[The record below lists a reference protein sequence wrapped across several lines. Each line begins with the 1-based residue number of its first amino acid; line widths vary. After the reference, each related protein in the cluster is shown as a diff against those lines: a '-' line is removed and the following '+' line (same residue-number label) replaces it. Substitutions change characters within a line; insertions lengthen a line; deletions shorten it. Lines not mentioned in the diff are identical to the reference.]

1 MRRDPP
7 KLVIRMGIATGEAVV
22 GTIGSASAQSYTV
35 IGDTVNLASRLM
47 LAENTSGV
55 VRKRRHGLQWH
66 KAGAQWELIHPS
78 FAKTRSR
85 ACLPG
90 SEGTES
96 RCNLCFGCALPLYRS
111 L

>member
-47 LAENTSGV
+47 IAENTSSTLPSTGAASTV
-55 VRKRRHGLQWH
+55 PGRRSGHLP
-66 KAGAQWELIHPS
+66 AS
-78 FAKTRSR
+78 F
-85 ACLPG
+85 
-90 SEGTES
+90 SERVPTPCCQ
-96 RCNLCFGCALPLYRS
+96 RR
-111 L
+111 

>member
-78 FAKTRSR
+78 
-85 ACLPG
+85 
-90 SEGTES
+90 
-96 RCNLCFGCALPLYRS
+96 
-111 L
+111 